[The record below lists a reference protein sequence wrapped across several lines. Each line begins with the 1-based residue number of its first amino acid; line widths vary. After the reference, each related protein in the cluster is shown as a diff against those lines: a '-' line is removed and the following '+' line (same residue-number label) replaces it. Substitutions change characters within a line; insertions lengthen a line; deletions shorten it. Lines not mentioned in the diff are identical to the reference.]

1 MTIETKFNIG
11 DKVWVMNKNNVCS
24 THIYGIRVD
33 CEPENSGF
41 TYYSLEAKPLR
52 KQVRYTLGYACD
64 GFYDESE
71 LFPSK
76 EELLK
81 SL

>member
-1 MTIETKFNIG
+1 MTIETKYNIG
-11 DKVWVMNKNNVCS
+11 DVVWFMNNNKVCN
-24 THIYGIRVD
+24 THINGIRVD
-33 CEPENSGF
+33 CDPENSGF
-41 TYYSLEAKPLR
+41 AYYSLEAKPLI
-52 KQVRYTLGYACD
+52 KQVKYTLGYGHD
-64 GFYDESE
+64 GFHNESE